1 MNVEPEPTPE
11 QIDDLVGRI
20 DSLAEAALIDHP
32 QRERAV
38 EILAAG
44 GHLFARR
51 DGDAHIDLYVGWLQD
66 PEMRPADADPHETI
80 RPLRAPRRV
89 LLGGATGRGNS

>member
-1 MNVEPEPTPE
+1 MTAEPTDD

-20 DSLAEAALIDHP
+20 DSLAQTALIDHP
-32 QRERAV
+32 QRQRAV

-51 DGDAHIDLYVGWLQD
+51 VGDAHIDLYIGWLAD
-66 PEMRPADADPHETI
+66 PEMRPPDADPHETI
-80 RPLRAPRRV
+80 RLLRAPQRV
-89 LLGGATGRGNS
+89 LLGGATGGDS